1 MKKLYSWIVAL
12 ALVISLVPSALALDP
27 PAVTG
32 GTEGVDYTIKDRI
45 VTILSNA
52 PMSISGDFCEGIVL
66 AGSEADI
73 RLENLRIDPMDGNAI
88 TVTSGCD
95 ARVTLVGENRINLMG
110 QGAVIQNGGALTLDG
125 EADAFLTG
133 YIMDRDCRA
142 VIQGGTVTILGG
154 TYNISGDDQIPYFA
168 CDSVTILGGIFSDG
182 STSENTIGG
191 VEAAPGK
198 RVRITQI
205 NSYTWGYE
213 VVDSESIPAP
223 TITGTGYTYENDIL
237 TLEDGADVTVSS
249 SGPVSTRIQIL
260 PGAAA
265 ALTLSGITMLSDASC
280 IRVDTGATLT
290 LHLSGSNSLTT
301 WNRDEANISNAGT
314 LIIDGDGTLHAGS
327 IGERYAAIIGGDAGE
342 SGGKIVIN
350 SGTIVMDW
358 TNGSAIFGAGIGA
371 GNPPDY
377 NVPSSGG
384 ETIVN
389 GGTIVMANK
398 GSSFIGIGGRGTE
411 GYRIEINGGT
421 LTLSAAS
428 CLGFESGSGE
438 IAIHGGDIQADSQAV
453 GGEAIGGNFSSIVID
468 GGWVSASAYGGG
480 AAIGGSGGTI
490 CISGGDV
497 TATAYD
503 MSEGGSG
510 SMVLCGTAIGAGEGR
525 NVDSIRISGG
535 HVTATTRARK
545 ANKQMGAAIGSS
557 GSSDSRWPSTVGT
570 IALTGGVIVAGTYDA
585 NGQST
590 GNAIGMG
597 QGNTTS
603 PAVTLD
609 GAVVIA
615 TSLQND
621 TVYNSGIVFA
631 GGRDGTVYGSPV
643 EISEDLTVPDG
654 TQLVIPAGQT
664 VTVGNGASF
673 SGSVDGTLIV
683 NQGASV
689 ELADGTS
696 VTAGEGG
703 LTYQGVT
710 PTIPAGSSAVITD
723 SSGTA
728 VTVTLPDGSGHVTV
742 DRDGSM
748 TLPCG
753 STVQTDDGPQITISS
768 EGTTVAPGGQ
778 VTLPTGGSVTI
789 TDGAHTTTVTVPA
802 GGTILP
808 GSNGTVTIPAGSTV
822 QTGTGSK
829 ITVNGGDAMVSPK
842 GEVTLPSGGS
852 VTVSD
857 AEHTTTV
864 TVPASGGTIAPT
876 EDGYVFLPGG
886 CTVQAGDQTIS
897 IPEAGGALNPAT
909 GAVTPYYTVTFDS
922 QGGSPVAGAVVA
934 RNSYAA
940 KPADPTREGYL
951 FTGWYL
957 DSVCTSAW
965 NFAGMPITAD
975 IVLYGGWRENTN
987 SGSGGSSGSSAGS
1000 GASDNVSI
1008 RVSSG
1013 SVTVSQLESAVKKAD
1028 EGSTI
1033 TINAIGASTLS
1044 LPVGGMVTAANNG
1057 NYIRVVLRYGEV
1069 TLPASAIADMTADV
1083 SSNEKVKI
1091 SVTNQASSVD
1101 EEIDSLL
1108 DQGAAVF
1115 DVSLEVGNKN
1125 VHSFS
1130 APLTLS
1136 LTVSNLTQISDPH
1149 VLHIL
1154 DNGSREYYAPD
1165 SISGNTITVTGIQN
1179 LSAFAV
1185 IPGSEVPEEQTSPFT
1200 DVNES
1205 SYYCDAVL
1213 WAVKSGITNGTS
1225 AATFSPNGI
1234 VSRAQMVTFL
1244 WRAHGSPKTT
1254 SSNPF
1259 TDVSTSDYYYDAVL
1273 WAVASGITTGTSAA
1287 TFSPEAPVSRSQAV
1301 AFLWRAAGSPVVS
1314 GRSFSDVASDA
1325 YYADAVTWAVASGIT
1340 NGIGANHFSP
1350 KTAVSRAQAVTFLY
1364 REQKETT
1371 NP

>member
-1 MKKLYSWIVAL
+1 M
-12 ALVISLVPSALALDP
+12 
-27 PAVTG
+27 
-32 GTEGVDYTIKDRI
+32 
-45 VTILSNA
+45 
-52 PMSISGDFCEGIVL
+52 
-66 AGSEADI
+66 
-73 RLENLRIDPMDGNAI
+73 
-88 TVTSGCD
+88 
-95 ARVTLVGENRINLMG
+95 
-110 QGAVIQNGGALTLDG
+110 
-125 EADAFLTG
+125 
-133 YIMDRDCRA
+133 
-142 VIQGGTVTILGG
+142 
-154 TYNISGDDQIPYFA
+154 
-168 CDSVTILGGIFSDG
+168 
-182 STSENTIGG
+182 
-191 VEAAPGK
+191 
-198 RVRITQI
+198 
-205 NSYTWGYE
+205 
-213 VVDSESIPAP
+213 
-223 TITGTGYTYENDIL
+223 
-237 TLEDGADVTVSS
+237 
-249 SGPVSTRIQIL
+249 
-260 PGAAA
+260 
-265 ALTLSGITMLSDASC
+265 
-280 IRVDTGATLT
+280 
-290 LHLSGSNSLTT
+290 
-301 WNRDEANISNAGT
+301 
-314 LIIDGDGTLHAGS
+314 
-327 IGERYAAIIGGDAGE
+327 
-342 SGGKIVIN
+342 
-350 SGTIVMDW
+350 
-358 TNGSAIFGAGIGA
+358 
-371 GNPPDY
+371 
-377 NVPSSGG
+377 
-384 ETIVN
+384 
-389 GGTIVMANK
+389 
-398 GSSFIGIGGRGTE
+398 
-411 GYRIEINGGT
+411 
-421 LTLSAAS
+421 
-428 CLGFESGSGE
+428 
-438 IAIHGGDIQADSQAV
+438 
-453 GGEAIGGNFSSIVID
+453 
-468 GGWVSASAYGGG
+468 
-480 AAIGGSGGTI
+480 
-490 CISGGDV
+490 
-497 TATAYD
+497 
-503 MSEGGSG
+503 
-510 SMVLCGTAIGAGEGR
+510 
-525 NVDSIRISGG
+525 
-535 HVTATTRARK
+535 
-545 ANKQMGAAIGSS
+545 
-557 GSSDSRWPSTVGT
+557 
-570 IALTGGVIVAGTYDA
+570 
-585 NGQST
+585 
-590 GNAIGMG
+590 
-597 QGNTTS
+597 
-603 PAVTLD
+603 
-609 GAVVIA
+609 
-615 TSLQND
+615 
-621 TVYNSGIVFA
+621 
-631 GGRDGTVYGSPV
+631 
-643 EISEDLTVPDG
+643 
-654 TQLVIPAGQT
+654 
-664 VTVGNGASF
+664 
-673 SGSVDGTLIV
+673 
-683 NQGASV
+683 
-689 ELADGTS
+689 
-696 VTAGEGG
+696 
-703 LTYQGVT
+703 
-710 PTIPAGSSAVITD
+710 
-723 SSGTA
+723 
-728 VTVTLPDGSGHVTV
+728 
-742 DRDGSM
+742 
-748 TLPCG
+748 
-753 STVQTDDGPQITISS
+753 
-768 EGTTVAPGGQ
+768 
-778 VTLPTGGSVTI
+778 TLPTGGSVTI

-822 QTGTGSK
+822 QTGTGPD
-829 ITVNGGDAMVSPK
+829 ITVNVKDALVSPK
-842 GEVTLPSGGS
+842 GKVTLPSGGS

-876 EDGYVFLPGG
+876 EDGCVFLPGG

-897 IPEAGGALNPAT
+897 VPEAGGALNPAT
-909 GAVTPYYTVTFDS
+909 GALTPYYTVTFDS
-922 QGGSPVAGAVVA
+922 QDGSPVSGAVVA

-1115 DVSLEVGNKN
+1115 DVSLEVGSKN

-1154 DNGSREYYAPD
+1154 DDGSREYYAPD

-1301 AFLWRAAGSPVVS
+1301 AFLWRAAGAPVIS
-1314 GRSFSDVASDA
+1314 GSSFADVASDA

-1340 NGIGANHFSP
+1340 NGTDANHFSP